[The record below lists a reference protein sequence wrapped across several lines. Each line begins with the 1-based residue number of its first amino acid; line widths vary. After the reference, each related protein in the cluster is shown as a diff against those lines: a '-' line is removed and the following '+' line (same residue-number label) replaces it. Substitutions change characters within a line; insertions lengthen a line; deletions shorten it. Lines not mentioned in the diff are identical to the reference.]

1 MARRK
6 VKKKKRKRKLGE
18 YKGRSDEGSKAKK
31 WRQTRRDLEGAKR
44 VNKKKKGGETG
55 ECWQRD
61 RREKQS
67 PVHYIGEAVGY
78 ASYLYRGLQ
87 IGREWKERK
96 GKKKKKKK
104 RKAENLGSI
113 SNI

>member
-1 MARRK
+1 M
-6 VKKKKRKRKLGE
+6 
-18 YKGRSDEGSKAKK
+18 AKK

-78 ASYLYRGLQ
+78 ASYLR
-87 IGREWKERK
+87 IGGCKLEESGKSGKE
-96 GKKKKKKK
+96 KKNKK
-104 RKAENLGSI
+104 EEG
-113 SNI
+113 